1 MKSTLFSLIFIGLLF
16 FSCKDS
22 LDPNVINVSSESR
35 FYSAELSDAIGVHLA
50 SSQAIINLADHGYK
64 HYLVLHRANNILHP
78 DDWFSKL
85 VFGVTSLTD
94 VEVSLKLGQLELVSQ
109 GEDNYVSYKFSNDFE
124 TIILDGTPTEK
135 LPQNSF
141 DQVSF
146 EFSVGEENYQGNFP
160 EPGTLKDENT
170 TPQMPLLSINGGKT
184 INWKPAQT
192 SGGTVRIYIN
202 HRSTVDGS
210 TRLPTP
216 VITIDDTGSFDITSE
231 VLANYSVGDVI
242 NIHISRDVFFKANE
256 LLIRSVEE
264 QYWSSIELI

>member
-1 MKSTLFSLIFIGLLF
+1 MKSTFFSLIFIGLLF

-22 LDPNVINVSSESR
+22 LDSNVINVSSESR
-35 FYSAELSDAIGVHLA
+35 FYSAELSDAIGSHAA
-50 SSQAIINLADHGYK
+50 SLQAIINLADHGYK

-85 VFGVTSLTD
+85 VFGATSLTD
-94 VEVSLKLGQLELVSQ
+94 VDVSLKLGQLELASQ
-109 GEDNYVSYKFSNDFE
+109 GEVNYVSYKFSNDFE
-124 TIILDGTPTEK
+124 TIILDGTPTER

-170 TPQMPLLSINGGKT
+170 TPHMPLLSINGGKT

-192 SGGTVRIYIN
+192 SGGTVRINIFHN
-202 HRSTVDGS
+202 STVNGS
-210 TRLPTP
+210 ILSPQ

-242 NIHISRDVFFKANE
+242 TIRVSRDVFFKANE
-256 LLIRSVEE
+256 LLVRSVEQ